1 MRDGAARV
9 IHQEA
14 AFLPYQIKIVIIV
27 NTLTIDLDTGNHEL
41 TSHDAAFPGRQQRR
55 FRTTVN
61 AIVKLS
67 MQYPILLEV
76 DERSFRKER
85 VSDNRTNFKDA
96 NREINEALADGDRL
110 KNARQNE

>member
-1 MRDGAARV
+1 M
-9 IHQEA
+9 IHLEA
-14 AFLPYQIKIVIIV
+14 ALLPYQIKIVIIV

-96 NREINEALADGDRL
+96 NREINEALTAWDRSHFFPPPL
-110 KNARQNE
+110 F